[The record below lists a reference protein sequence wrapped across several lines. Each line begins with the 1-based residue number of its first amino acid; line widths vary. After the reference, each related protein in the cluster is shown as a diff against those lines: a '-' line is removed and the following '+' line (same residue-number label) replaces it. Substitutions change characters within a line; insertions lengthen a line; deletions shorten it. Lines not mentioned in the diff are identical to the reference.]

1 MYRCVIFDLDGTV
14 LNTLEDLADAG
25 NYALARLGFPTHPV
39 ENYRF
44 YVGNGIPKLIER
56 ILPENTGRKKFDEC
70 HKLFCSYYSGNMN
83 NKTAPYEGIPE
94 TLALLRRLGLK
105 LALVSNKS
113 HEFTVKLVKKAFG
126 EAFDVI
132 YGSVPDKP
140 RKPDPYWVNLVLERL
155 CVSHDDAFYVGDS
168 GVDMMTA
175 KNAGI
180 TACGVLW
187 GFRDRGELME
197 NGADFICG
205 DCRELVKLITS

>member
-25 NYALARLGFPTHPV
+25 NYALAKLGFPTHPV

-56 ILPENTGRKKFDEC
+56 ILPENADRENFNEC
-70 HKLFCSYYSGNMN
+70 HKLFCSYYSDNMN
-83 NKTAPYEGIPE
+83 NKTVPYEGIPE
-94 TLALLRRLGLK
+94 TLAQLRKLGLK

-140 RKPDPYWVNLVLERL
+140 RKPAPYWVNLALERL
-155 CVSHDDAFYVGDS
+155 CVSPDDAFYVGDS

-187 GFRDRGELME
+187 GFRGREELIE

-205 DCRELVKLITS
+205 DCCELVKLITS